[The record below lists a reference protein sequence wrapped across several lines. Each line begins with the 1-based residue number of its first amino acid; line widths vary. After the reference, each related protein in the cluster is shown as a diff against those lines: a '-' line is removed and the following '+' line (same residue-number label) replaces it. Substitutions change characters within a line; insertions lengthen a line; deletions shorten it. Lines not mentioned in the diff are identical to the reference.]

1 MRYIGFLIVFTL
13 IALLAWPY
21 IYVYRLDQA
30 LAAND
35 VVAMNRL
42 VDLEAVRAQIK
53 KDFSKEVSNT
63 VGDDGGRVMRWLKEG
78 LKLVSDTAIDANI
91 DMPWVINTLN
101 TRPGDPP
108 APRPSFMGDISY
120 AFFESYDEFLIRL
133 GELGANPMH
142 VQLELQED
150 NTWRVVAIYGG

>member
-35 VVAMNRL
+35 VAAMNRL
-42 VDLEAVRAQIK
+42 VDLEAVRAQVK

-63 VGDDGGRVMRWLKEG
+63 VGADGGRVMRWLKEG

-91 DMPWVINTLN
+91 DIDAMF
-101 TRPGDPP
+101 
-108 APRPSFMGDISY
+108 SMS
-120 AFFESYDEFLIRL
+120 
-133 GELGANPMH
+133 
-142 VQLELQED
+142 QLLQLS
-150 NTWRVVAIYGG
+150 NSI

>member
-35 VVAMNRL
+35 VAAMNRL
-42 VDLEAVRAQIK
+42 VDLEAVRAQVK

-63 VGDDGGRVMRWLKEG
+63 VGADGGRVMRWLKEG

-101 TRPGDPP
+101 TRPGDPTV
-108 APRPSFMGDISY
+108 PRPSFMGDISY

-133 GELGANPMH
+133 GELGANAMH

-150 NTWRVVAIYGG
+150 DTWRVVAIYGG

>member
-13 IALLAWPY
+13 LALLAWPY

-35 VVAMNRL
+35 VAAMNRL
-42 VDLEAVRAQIK
+42 VDLEAVRARVK

-63 VGDDGGRVMRWLKEG
+63 VGVDGGRVMRWLKEG

-101 TRPGDPP
+101 TGWRP
-108 APRPSFMGDISY
+108 PRPVHPSWETFRTRSSNRMTS
-120 AFFESYDEFLIRL
+120 S
-133 GELGANPMH
+133 
-142 VQLELQED
+142 
-150 NTWRVVAIYGG
+150 